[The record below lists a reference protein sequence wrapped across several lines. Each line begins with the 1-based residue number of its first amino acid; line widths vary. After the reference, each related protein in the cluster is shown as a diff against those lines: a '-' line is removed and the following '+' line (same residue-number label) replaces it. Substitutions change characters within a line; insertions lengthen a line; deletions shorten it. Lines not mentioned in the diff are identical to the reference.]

1 MPVPKIVDEVFYNGA
16 QEKVARLGLSALVEE
31 VRTIARGF
39 TLLIQEKKDAN
50 GGAVVRRMLDERF
63 KAAGGWSQMLTGGVD
78 WTKCQVVNGTS
89 VCIGVEVEVSSRS
102 DLLAVDVNHLRDAIL
117 SGKIDVG
124 AIIGPS
130 DVLGN
135 FLTDRGPKMA
145 DARRHVALARATDM
159 PLILI
164 AIEHDGAGDA
174 LPKQAKRSA
183 GGIPPTSRD

>member
-1 MPVPKIVDEVFYNGA
+1 
-16 QEKVARLGLSALVEE
+16 
-31 VRTIARGF
+31 
-39 TLLIQEKKDAN
+39 
-50 GGAVVRRMLDERF
+50 VVRRMLDERF

-124 AIIGPS
+124 AIIVPS

-145 DARRHVALARATDM
+145 DARRHVVLARATDM

-174 LPKQAKRSA
+174 FPNRPNGPPKASRRRAETNPCWRELSELSVAAAVALPA
-183 GGIPPTSRD
+183 GVSPSRDTPRPHD